1 MSGDLG
7 QVSPTHMFKT
17 GRGRQR
23 VQLRTSENRRPP
35 LLHLP
40 RRAGNP
46 TIPSREPEM
55 VEMVEN
61 WKAHHLWEA
70 PSWCSSCSGHADV
83 EPH

>member
-17 GRGRQR
+17 VRGRQR
-23 VQLRTSENRRPP
+23 VQLRVSENWRPP
-35 LLHLP
+35 LLHLLC
-40 RRAGNP
+40 AGNS
-46 TIPSREPEM
+46 TIPSWEPEM

-83 EPH
+83 EHH